1 MTERRDRRT
10 ITIKDSVWE
19 MAKELG
25 EGSASKGI
33 EKAVEQARWNTTRPN
48 ALLSEVGGSLPKR

>member
-33 EKAVEQARWNTTRPN
+33 EKAVEQARPN